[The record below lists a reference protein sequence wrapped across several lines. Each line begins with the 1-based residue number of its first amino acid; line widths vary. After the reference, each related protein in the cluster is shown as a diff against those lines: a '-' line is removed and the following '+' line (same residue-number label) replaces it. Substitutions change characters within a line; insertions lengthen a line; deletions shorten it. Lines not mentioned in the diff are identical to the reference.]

1 MEAMQPRIC
10 IQPQSRRSPRYYITI
25 IIRAPSRVFQF
36 QDSQHSFQDC
46 MDYILPGLHWK
57 RFTTPCR
64 IAYTAPSTAVAF
76 PYLTAYLQVF
86 CLFIFFGQIAFL
98 LVLAGPCYISSFDEL
113 TADGIKN
120 TWIGEV
126 SLLFLGPSFVSTIYS
141 PSPLK
146 SRIIYSQHF
155 KFCWIW
161 DFQKAQSK
169 VSKRNLL
176 AGYYSKN
183 YLSSSRGSGSS
194 SSRKH
199 YSVKINLGLLRNSR
213 TKDELKIPL

>member
-10 IQPQSRRSPRYYITI
+10 IQPQSRRSPRCYITM

-86 CLFIFFGQIAFL
+86 CLFIFFGQFAPGW
-98 LVLAGPCYISSFDEL
+98 LAGPWLTTNYFTKCEETSWSVRWWCMVWPNDSSVRVW
-113 TADGIKN
+113 GG
-120 TWIGEV
+120 W
-126 SLLFLGPSFVSTIYS
+126 
-141 PSPLK
+141 
-146 SRIIYSQHF
+146 
-155 KFCWIW
+155 
-161 DFQKAQSK
+161 
-169 VSKRNLL
+169 
-176 AGYYSKN
+176 GYN
-183 YLSSSRGSGSS
+183 NIER
-194 SSRKH
+194 
-199 YSVKINLGLLRNSR
+199 
-213 TKDELKIPL
+213 